1 MANAWEYPGLN
12 YEQGNYDYFICE
24 VKTFNERLV
33 TYQREVNERLASQ
46 DEAIASFKNTVN
58 TQINQLRLETRQ
70 FEADINE
77 RFADY
82 TADQNA
88 RFAEQMRLLNE
99 RLNTINENIYNYLVE
114 NLPDIIDDM
123 PQLQDDIILN
133 QTEQVI
139 FTATGSGWGSG
150 TVTCNK
156 TIADIM
162 ERYTNNTLQIYV
174 VWMNNSFK
182 VLPTSIKIAP
192 YGEGANLMIKGI
204 LVGGPG
210 TGDEDTE
217 LSRFLINYTDNGE
230 GTIASNSLTYKAMPK
245 FIELEKTVDTTGT
258 NHFDFDKTII
268 DKNKY
273 HHIAV
278 VSFGIYQASGSDPR
292 GVKRYFPSEMAGS
305 SIGTASGYDIYTT
318 IDLDTPSALYD
329 TIHTTMYYL
338 DGLTGEHT
346 FFATL
351 LLF

>member
-12 YEQGNYDYFICE
+12 YEQGNYDYFICQ
-24 VKTFNERLV
+24 VKTFNERL
-33 TYQREVNERLASQ
+33 TAYQREVNERLAGQ
-46 DEAIASFKNTVN
+46 DEAIAAFKNTVN

-70 FEADINE
+70 FEADLNE

-82 TADQNA
+82 TADQDA
-88 RFAEQMRLLNE
+88 RFVEQMRLLNE

-156 TIADIM
+156 TIGDIM
-162 ERYTNNTLQIYV
+162 ERYNNNTLQIYV
-174 VWMNNSFK
+174 VWMNIRFK
-182 VLPTSIKIAP
+182 VLPISVKNFP
-192 YGEGANLMIKGI
+192 YQQHGSRLLIKGI

-210 TGDEDTE
+210 DGDTDTE
-217 LSRFLINYTDNGE
+217 LSTFLINYADDGE
-230 GTIASNSLTYKAMPK
+230 GTIGTNSLSYKAMPRYVA
-245 FIELEKTVDTTGT
+245 LEKTVTISGGNTV
-258 NHFDFDKTII
+258 DFNDTII
-268 DKNKY
+268 EKNKY
-273 HHIAV
+273 NHYEII
-278 VSFGIYQASGSDPR
+278 SFGVNGLDADNRPI
-292 GVKRYFPSEMAGS
+292 KRYFPSDESENG
-305 SIGTASGYDIYTT
+305 GFDIETK
-318 IDLDTPSALYD
+318 LEANAPSTLYD
-329 TIHTTMYYL
+329 TIHTKLIFPDDY
-338 DGLTGEHT
+338 TGEHT

>member
-12 YEQGNYDYFICE
+12 YEQGNYDFFICE

-58 TQINQLRLETRQ
+58 TQINELRLETRQ
-70 FEADINE
+70 FEADLNA

-88 RFAEQMRLLNE
+88 RFVEQMRLLNE

-156 TIADIM
+156 TIDDIM
-162 ERYTNNTLQIYV
+162 ERYNNNTLQVYI
-174 VWMNNSFK
+174 VWMNIRFK
-182 VLPTSIKIAP
+182 VLPISIKNFP
-192 YGEGANLMIKGI
+192 YDQHGSRLYIKGI

-210 TGDEDTE
+210 DGDPGTE
-217 LSRFLINYTDNGE
+217 LSTFVINYADDGE
-230 GTIASNSLTYKAMPK
+230 GTIASNSLSYKAMPK
-245 FIELEKTVDTTGT
+245 FYALEKTVTITGGNT
-258 NHFDFDKTII
+258 VDFDNVII

-273 HHIAV
+273 NHHEII
-278 VSFGIYQASGSDPR
+278 SFGVKALDPDNR
-292 GVKRYFPSEMAGS
+292 PIKRYFPSDETDNG
-305 SIGTASGYDIYTT
+305 GFDIQTRLEENAPT
-318 IDLDTPSALYD
+318 ALYD
-329 TIHTTMYYL
+329 TIHTRLIYPDDY
-338 DGLTGEHT
+338 TGTVT

>member
-12 YEQGNYDYFICE
+12 YEQGNYDFFICE
-24 VKTFNERLV
+24 VKTFNERLN

-46 DEAIASFKNTVN
+46 DEAIAGFKNTVN
-58 TQINQLRLETRQ
+58 TQINELRLETRQ
-70 FEADINE
+70 FEADLNE

-88 RFAEQMRLLNE
+88 RFVEQMRLLNE

-139 FTATGSGWGSG
+139 FTATSSGWDSRAG

-156 TIADIM
+156 TINDIM
-162 ERYTNNTLQIYV
+162 ERYNNNTLQIWV
-174 VWMNNSFK
+174 VWMNIRFK
-182 VLPTSIKIAP
+182 VLPISVKNFP
-192 YGEGANLMIKGI
+192 YQQHGSRLLIKGI

-210 TGDEDTE
+210 DGDTDTE
-217 LSRFLINYTDNGE
+217 LSTFLINYADDGE

-245 FIELEKTVDTTGT
+245 FYALEKTVTITGG
-258 NHFDFDKTII
+258 NYVDFDDVVIEN
-268 DKNKY
+268 NKY
-273 HHIAV
+273 DHIEI
-278 VSFGIYQASGSDPR
+278 VSFGVNSLDADNRPI
-292 GVKRYFPSEMAGS
+292 KRYFPSDETENG
-305 SIGTASGYDIYTT
+305 GFDIQTK
-318 IDLDTPSALYD
+318 LDENAPTALYD
-329 TIHTTMYYL
+329 TIHTRLIFPDDY
-338 DGLTGEHT
+338 TGTVT

>member
-12 YEQGNYDYFICE
+12 YEQGNYDYFICQ
-24 VKTFNERLV
+24 VKTFNERL
-33 TYQREVNERLASQ
+33 TAYQREVNERLASQ

-70 FEADINE
+70 FEADLNE

-82 TADQNA
+82 TADQDA
-88 RFAEQMRLLNE
+88 RFVEQMRLLNE

-156 TIADIM
+156 TIDDIM
-162 ERYTNNTLQIYV
+162 ERYSNNTLQIYV
-174 VWMNNSFK
+174 VWMNTSFK

-192 YGEGANLMIKGI
+192 YGEGANLLIKGI
-204 LVGGPG
+204 LVGGAG

-230 GTIASNSLTYKAMPK
+230 GTISSNSLSYKAMPK
-245 FIELEKTVDTTGT
+245 FVALEKTVTISGGNSIYFND
-258 NHFDFDKTII
+258 TII
-268 DKNKY
+268 EKNKY
-273 HHIAV
+273 NHYEII
-278 VSFGIYQASGSDPR
+278 SFGVNWLDADNRPI
-292 GVKRYFPSEMAGS
+292 KRFFPPDETENGGFEVETRVEENA
-305 SIGTASGYDIYTT
+305 
-318 IDLDTPSALYD
+318 PSTLYD
-329 TIHTTMYYL
+329 TIHTKLIFPDDY
-338 DGLTGEHT
+338 TGTVT

>member
-46 DEAIASFKNTVN
+46 DEAITAFKNTVN
-58 TQINQLRLETRQ
+58 TQINELRLETRQ
-70 FEADINE
+70 FEADLNA

-88 RFAEQMRLLNE
+88 RFVEQMRLLNE
-99 RLNTINENIYNYLVE
+99 RLTVINENIYNYLVE
-114 NLPDIIDDM
+114 NLPSIIDEM

-139 FTATGSGWGSG
+139 FTAAGSGWGSG

-156 TIADIM
+156 TIDDIM
-162 ERYTNNTLQIYV
+162 ERFNNNTLQIYI
-174 VWMNNSFK
+174 VWMNVRFK
-182 VLPTSIKIAP
+182 VLPISIKNFP
-192 YGEGANLMIKGI
+192 YQQHGSNLLIKGI

-210 TGDEDTE
+210 DGDTGTE
-217 LSRFLINYTDNGE
+217 LSTFLINYSDDGE
-230 GTIASNSLTYKAMPK
+230 GTIASNSLSYKAMPK
-245 FIELEKTVDTTGT
+245 FYALEKTVTISGGNTV
-258 NHFDFDKTII
+258 DFDNVII
-268 DKNKY
+268 EKNKY
-273 HHIAV
+273 NHYEV
-278 VSFGIYQASGSDPR
+278 VSFGVYSTDADNRPI
-292 GVKRYFPSEMAGS
+292 KRYFPMDETENG
-305 SIGTASGYDIYTT
+305 GFDIYTRLEENAPT
-318 IDLDTPSALYD
+318 ALYD
-329 TIHTTMYYL
+329 TIHTTLLFPDDY
-338 DGLTGEHT
+338 TGTKT

>member
-33 TYQREVNERLASQ
+33 TYQREVNERLNGQ
-46 DEAIASFKNTVN
+46 DEAIAAFKNTVN
-58 TQINQLRLETRQ
+58 TQINELRLETRQ

-88 RFAEQMRLLNE
+88 RFVEQMRLLNE

-114 NLPDIIDDM
+114 NLPEIIDDM

-139 FTATGSGWGSG
+139 FTATGTGPGTG

-156 TIADIM
+156 TIDDIM
-162 ERYTNNTLQIYV
+162 ERYENNTLQVYI
-174 VWMNNSFK
+174 VWMNSSFK
-182 VLPTSIKIAP
+182 VLPISIKKAP
-192 YGEGANLMIKGI
+192 YGEGANLLIKGI
-204 LVGGPG
+204 LVGSAGSG
-210 TGDEDTE
+210 ETDTE
-217 LSRFLINYTDNGE
+217 LSTFLINYTDNGE
-230 GTIASNSLTYKAMPK
+230 GTISSNSLTYKAMPK
-245 FIELEKTVDTTGT
+245 FVELEKRVTISGGNTI
-258 NHFDFDKTII
+258 DFDDVII

-273 HHIAV
+273 NHHEII
-278 VSFGIYQASGSDPR
+278 SFGVNSLDAYNRPI
-292 GVKRYFPSEMAGS
+292 KRYFPSDETENG
-305 SIGTASGYDIYTT
+305 GFDIQTKLEENSPT
-318 IDLDTPSALYD
+318 ALYD
-329 TIHTTMYYL
+329 TIHTSLIFPDDY
-338 DGLTGEHT
+338 TGTVT